1 MENEQLVQKIKLH
14 AKDGKI
20 ACKQALKLAEEEN
33 IAPKTLGEMLNELN
47 IKIMSCQLG
56 CFP

>member
-1 MENEQLVQKIKLH
+1 MENEQLVQKIKLQ

-20 ACKQALKLAEEEN
+20 ACKHALKLAEEE
-33 IAPKTLGEMLNELN
+33 IITPKALGKILNELN
-47 IKIMSCQLG
+47 IKVMSCQLG

>member
-20 ACKQALKLAEEEN
+20 ACRQALKLAEEEN
-33 IAPKTLGEMLNELN
+33 ITPKTLGEMLNKLN
-47 IKIMSCQLG
+47 IKIMKCQLG